1 MVMQLA
7 KPTGYLV
14 FSVLLIVYVEDEVL
28 DIVTAADD
36 CVVDGV
42 SRTYG
47 AAHDSGPLLGRH
59 TPSGAKPQPLTH
71 AVLDAT
77 WDFETRLT
85 LPHHF
90 IQRAETFQHHHRS
103 PIFERNWIYKHT
115 MPEENNTSAFVN
127 DFLAGWDDDDPFRSP
142 SPDAADKNKANSKK
156 RKEPDTLGIDKE
168 IDVTKK
174 ARVPRVKL
182 DDARLLSDKGIPKL
196 RKTAPKLKFK
206 GKGHEFSDAARLLS
220 FYQEWLDDLFPKA
233 TFVDALAMCEKAG
246 HKTTLR
252 NARLK
257 WIAEG
262 KSRSTGV
269 EDEEDG
275 DREERS
281 SAAPIQPTRMAPIF
295 EKAAGARSK
304 TPTADDDDL
313 FGDDDIYNAT
323 PRRDQPAAVPGD
335 VPDDDD
341 MDALM
346 AEAEFGAAPGANKT
360 TNNGTVSGSIFG
372 GGATAKRPQTTEVPD
387 DDDLDALMAEAESYR
402 PSTTNNGSV
411 FGNTSIFGGGKDKP
425 ATAPPPEEDDDD
437 LDALMAEAEMHAALP
452 IKATEKVP
460 TSKEQTGGKEGGQNA
475 SDDEDD
481 LDALMAEAEAYTK
494 TTNTQPAQPKNVDE
508 DLEAEAAMAEM
519 DGF

>member
-7 KPTGYLV
+7 KPTGYWV

-47 AAHDSGPLLGRH
+47 AAHDSGPVRSSSMESFGGMSTGL
-59 TPSGAKPQPLTH
+59 
-71 AVLDAT
+71 
-77 WDFETRLT
+77 
-85 LPHHF
+85 HHD
-90 IQRAETFQHHHRS
+90 HS

-196 RKTAPKLKFK
+196 RKTAPKLKLK

-262 KSRSTGV
+262 KPRSTGV
-269 EDEEDG
+269 EYEEDG

-313 FGDDDIYNAT
+313 FGDDIYNAT
-323 PRRDQPAAVPGD
+323 PRRNQPAAAPGD

-372 GGATAKRPQTTEVPD
+372 GGATAKRPQATEVPD

-437 LDALMAEAEMHAALP
+437 LDALMAEAEMHAAVP

-475 SDDEDD
+475 SYDEDD

>member
-1 MVMQLA
+1 
-7 KPTGYLV
+7 
-14 FSVLLIVYVEDEVL
+14 
-28 DIVTAADD
+28 
-36 CVVDGV
+36 
-42 SRTYG
+42 
-47 AAHDSGPLLGRH
+47 
-59 TPSGAKPQPLTH
+59 
-71 AVLDAT
+71 
-77 WDFETRLT
+77 
-85 LPHHF
+85 
-90 IQRAETFQHHHRS
+90 
-103 PIFERNWIYKHT
+103 

-127 DFLAGWDDDDPFRSP
+127 DYLAHWDDDNPFRSP
-142 SPDAADKNKANSKK
+142 SPEAADKNKTNSKK

-196 RKTAPKLKFK
+196 RKTAPKLKLK

-262 KSRSTGV
+262 KPRSTGG
-269 EDEEDG
+269 DEEEEE
-275 DREERS
+275 DRDRDEES
-281 SAAPIQPTRMAPIF
+281 LAAHTQPTRMAPIF
-295 EKAAGARSK
+295 EKATGARSK
-304 TPTADDDDL
+304 TPTADDDL

-323 PRRDQPAAVPGD
+323 PRRNQPPTVAPGD
-335 VPDDDD
+335 VPDDED

-346 AEAEFGAAPGANKT
+346 AEAEFTTTSGANKT
-360 TNNGTVSGSIFG
+360 TNNGALSDSIFG
-372 GGATAKRPQTTEVPD
+372 GGAVNKPPQPSEVPD

-402 PSTTNNGSV
+402 PPTTNQDSI
-411 FGNTSIFGGGKDKP
+411 FGNDSIFGGRKDKP
-425 ATAPPPEEDDDD
+425 TSGPPPQEDDED
-437 LDALMAEAEMHAALP
+437 LDALMAEAEMHVSLAKKP
-452 IKATEKVP
+452 TEEES
-460 TSKEQTGGKEGGQNA
+460 TGREQSGKQDGNGDA

-481 LDALMAEAEAYTK
+481 LDALMAEAEAYAK
-494 TTNTQPAQPKNVDE
+494 TASTQPAQSKEADE

>member
-1 MVMQLA
+1 
-7 KPTGYLV
+7 
-14 FSVLLIVYVEDEVL
+14 
-28 DIVTAADD
+28 
-36 CVVDGV
+36 
-42 SRTYG
+42 
-47 AAHDSGPLLGRH
+47 
-59 TPSGAKPQPLTH
+59 
-71 AVLDAT
+71 
-77 WDFETRLT
+77 
-85 LPHHF
+85 
-90 IQRAETFQHHHRS
+90 
-103 PIFERNWIYKHT
+103 

-142 SPDAADKNKANSKK
+142 SPEAADKNKANSKK

-196 RKTAPKLKFK
+196 RKTAPKLKLK

-262 KSRSTGV
+262 KPRSTGA

-275 DREERS
+275 DREEQS

-304 TPTADDDDL
+304 TPTADDDDDL

-323 PRRDQPAAVPGD
+323 PRRNQPTTASGD
-335 VPDDDD
+335 VPDADD
-341 MDALM
+341 MDALR
-346 AEAEFGAAPGANKT
+346 AEAEF
-360 TNNGTVSGSIFG
+360 GTVSGSIFG
-372 GGATAKRPQTTEVPD
+372 GGATAKRPQATEVPD
-387 DDDLDALMAEAESYR
+387 DDDLDALMAEADR
-402 PSTTNNGSV
+402 G
-411 FGNTSIFGGGKDKP
+411 
-425 ATAPPPEEDDDD
+425 PPPQEDDDD

-452 IKATEKVP
+452 PPKATQKES
-460 TSKEQTGGKEGGQNA
+460 TSKEETGGRNGGKDA

-481 LDALMAEAEAYTK
+481 LDALMAEAEAYAK
-494 TTNTQPAQPKNVDE
+494 TTNTQPAPPKDVDE
-508 DLEAEAAMAEM
+508 DLDAEAAMAEM

>member
-1 MVMQLA
+1 
-7 KPTGYLV
+7 
-14 FSVLLIVYVEDEVL
+14 
-28 DIVTAADD
+28 
-36 CVVDGV
+36 
-42 SRTYG
+42 
-47 AAHDSGPLLGRH
+47 
-59 TPSGAKPQPLTH
+59 
-71 AVLDAT
+71 
-77 WDFETRLT
+77 
-85 LPHHF
+85 
-90 IQRAETFQHHHRS
+90 
-103 PIFERNWIYKHT
+103 

-142 SPDAADKNKANSKK
+142 SPEAADKNKANSKK

-196 RKTAPKLKFK
+196 RKTAPKLKLK

-262 KSRSTGV
+262 KPRSTGA

-275 DREERS
+275 DREEQS

-304 TPTADDDDL
+304 TPTADDDDDL

-323 PRRDQPAAVPGD
+323 PRRNQPTTASGD
-335 VPDDDD
+335 VPDADD
-341 MDALM
+341 MDALR
-346 AEAEFGAAPGANKT
+346 AEAEF
-360 TNNGTVSGSIFG
+360 GTVSGSIFG
-372 GGATAKRPQTTEVPD
+372 GGATAKRPQATEVPD

-402 PSTTNNGSV
+402 PSTTNKGSV
-411 FGNTSIFGGGKDKP
+411 FGNASIFGSGKDKP
-425 ATAPPPEEDDDD
+425 AAAPPPQEDDDD

-452 IKATEKVP
+452 PPKATQKES
-460 TSKEQTGGKEGGQNA
+460 TSKEETGGRNGGKDA

-481 LDALMAEAEAYTK
+481 LDALMAEAEAYAK
-494 TTNTQPAQPKNVDE
+494 TTNTQPAPPKDVDE
-508 DLEAEAAMAEM
+508 DLDAEAAMAEM